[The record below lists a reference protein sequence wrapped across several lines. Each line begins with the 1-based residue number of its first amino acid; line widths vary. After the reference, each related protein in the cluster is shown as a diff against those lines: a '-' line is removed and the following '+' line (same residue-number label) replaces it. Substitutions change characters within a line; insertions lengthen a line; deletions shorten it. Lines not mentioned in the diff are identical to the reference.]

1 MQGGDLEV
9 DEEGNIF
16 ITGHGGNAKLA
27 NGKGQTIGGLHKY
40 DKDYNLVWKKTLGNY
55 PGGINQFSGLGKGNP
70 ELIFNECWGL
80 TATKDE
86 LTDKNTGYIAACGT
100 GIEGCDWTEG
110 TPLFEE
116 C

>member
-9 DEEGNIF
+9 DEEGNVI
-16 ITGHGGNAKLA
+16 ITGHGGQPKFA
-27 NGKGQTIGGLHKY
+27 NGMIQILAGIQKY

-55 PGGINQFSGLGKGNP
+55 PGGVNQHSGLGKGNP

-80 TATKDE
+80 AATKDE
-86 LTDKNTGYIAACGT
+86 LTDKNTGYVVACGT

-110 TPLFEE
+110 TSLFEE